1 MRKIVLASHGGLADG
16 MLNSVR
22 MIYGT
27 CVNKMLVSEHLLQG
41 EDVNILYEKYKTE
54 VTENP
59 DINYILVTD
68 IKGGSI
74 NTCLLR
80 LLVFPNV
87 ELISGMNMGL
97 ILQLVMEE
105 GDGAFTEEQ
114 SLRII
119 EEARQ
124 GIEYHND
131 LPEPDMPN
139 ADF

>member
-1 MRKIVLASHGGLADG
+1 
-16 MLNSVR
+16 
-22 MIYGT
+22 
-27 CVNKMLVSEHLLQG
+27 MLVSEHLLQG